1 MAMSKLVCLMSKNSD
16 YESGYEISYIISE
29 DDEYVKFWMSDRF
42 ELENSLEYHKLKPY
56 EEGDIAMTCGNR
68 IMLGLQ
74 ILFKYNINL
83 ELHSEHDELWAGGK
97 GMTQREMCAIMSK
110 EDIKQMDELGWS
122 EDEESWH
129 HWT

>member
-1 MAMSKLVCLMSKNSD
+1 MTELVCLLIKGSD
-16 YESGYEISYIISE
+16 YEGGYKIAFIMPK
-29 DDEYVKFWMSDRF
+29 DDDYVSFWMGERF
-42 ELENSLEYHKLKPY
+42 QFESNPDYHKLKPY
-56 EEGDIAMTCGNR
+56 EEGDIAMTSGNK

-97 GMTQREMCAIMSK
+97 DMTQEEMCAIMSE
-110 EDIKQMDELGWS
+110 EDIKQMEQLGWT
-122 EDEESWH
+122 EDEESWN